1 MPRSRGRWILGKE
14 IFDAAIIGAGVVG
27 CAIARELSRFELNVC
42 VIEKEPDVSFGTSS
56 RNSGV
61 LHSGINY
68 EPDTKRARLSV
79 RGNGMMDALCADLK
93 VQMKRIGKL
102 TVALSREDLPGLN
115 RLRERGAAN
124 GVSGMEMLDSSRMSK
139 IQPGIAG
146 IFGLWTPSSAVISPY
161 GLTIALAENARANGV
176 RFFLGCEV
184 SGIRRESVFADD
196 RADKDYF
203 CVSFQNGLEIRSS
216 VLINAAGL
224 HADEISRMAGVNA
237 PPVWAC
243 RGEYFVLDKRLDGT
257 LKTLVYPVPGQND
270 PGLGIHLTPT
280 VDGNILIGPSAAYI
294 PDEYRES
301 YRVTD
306 RVMPAL
312 RREGGRMLPGLA
324 ASDFIRSFAG
334 NRPKLTPP
342 ERGGNGDF
350 IIEEA
355 EDRPGFIH
363 LLGIESP
370 GLTSAPAIAEDVRD
384 LVGARIELRKKDDF
398 IAHRSGCAG
407 RFADLP
413 GDERAY
419 MANIEPEYGEIVC
432 RCESITK
439 KEVRDAIE
447 NPFGARGLS
456 GIKYRSRAMMGRC
469 QGGFC
474 VARIVRM
481 LREEYGYGP
490 EDFLMNGPNSRLF
503 SGFTR
508 EPDRTPPADSEDDG

>member
-1 MPRSRGRWILGKE
+1 
-14 IFDAAIIGAGVVG
+14 
-27 CAIARELSRFELNVC
+27 
-42 VIEKEPDVSFGTSS
+42 VIEKETDAAFGTSS

-68 EPDTKRARLSV
+68 EPGAKRAKLSV

-102 TVALSREDLPGLN
+102 TVALSRDDLPGL
-115 RLRERGAAN
+115 LRQHERGTAN
-124 GVSGMEMLDSSRMSK
+124 GVSGMELLDASGMGK

-146 IFGLWTPSSAVISPY
+146 ILGLRTPSSAIISPY

-176 RFFLGCEV
+176 RFFLSGEV
-184 SGIRRESVFADD
+184 TGIRKERVSD
-196 RADKDYF
+196 RSSGKDRF
-203 CVSFQNGLEIRSS
+203 RVSLRNGLEIRSS

-224 HADEISRMAGVNA
+224 HADEISRMAGVDA

-257 LKTLVYPVPGQND
+257 LKTLVYPVPGPND

-280 VDGNILIGPSAAYI
+280 VDGNILIGPSASYI
-294 PDEYRES
+294 PDEDRES

-306 RVMPAL
+306 LVMPRL
-312 RREGGRMLPGLA
+312 RGEGLRMLPNLA
-324 ASDFIRSFAG
+324 ASDFIRSFSG

-342 ERGGNGDF
+342 DIGGNGDF

-355 EDRPGFIH
+355 KGCPGFIH

-370 GLTSAPAIAEDVRD
+370 GLTSAPAIAEEVRD
-384 LVGARIELRKKDDF
+384 LAGVRLDLRKKDDF
-398 IAHRSGCAG
+398 TAQRSGFAG
-407 RFADLP
+407 RFVDLP
-413 GDERAY
+413 EGERTE
-419 MANIEPEYGEIVC
+419 MANLDPEYGEIVC

-447 NPFGARGLS
+447 NPLGARGLT

-474 VARIVRM
+474 AVRIVRM
-481 LREEYGYGP
+481 LREEYGYAP
-490 EDFLMNGPNSRLF
+490 EDFIMNSPASRLF
-503 SGFTR
+503 SGLTR
-508 EPDRTPPADSEDDG
+508 EAG